1 MYKAV
6 VVKLIRLPKTKY
18 RKILENSPQANKKL
32 PVYAVTYTSNMDKLK
47 QAKNGDFSSWGGNI
61 KKYGSELIEVSKG
74 FDKKLDCLLHRQD
87 LVNKYSNHP
96 LFFYNPEAYTVY
108 VVNLDKKVWD
118 YNGFKK
124 QNNGKLPS
132 NGCYLYVGQ
141 TSKTAEQRFR
151 IHKSKKNGKPHPDSS
166 RKVVHPHGESLN
178 LELMKK
184 YTNGNKYTELDSLL
198 MERKLAIDLRKLGYA
213 TYYN

>member
-1 MYKAV
+1 M
-6 VVKLIRLPKTKY
+6 
-18 RKILENSPQANKKL
+18 
-32 PVYAVTYTSNMDKLK
+32 TYTSNMDKLK

-124 QNNGKLPS
+124 QK
-132 NGCYLYVGQ
+132 
-141 TSKTAEQRFR
+141 
-151 IHKSKKNGKPHPDSS
+151 
-166 RKVVHPHGESLN
+166 
-178 LELMKK
+178 
-184 YTNGNKYTELDSLL
+184 
-198 MERKLAIDLRKLGYA
+198 
-213 TYYN
+213 